1 MDLLLKNLQIY
12 PDADDG
18 CLQGDLLVQDGRITA
33 MGPGL
38 TAPDGVPTLDYAGC
52 LAFPGLADVHVHL
65 REPGR
70 IDKET
75 MASGARAA
83 ARGGF
88 TAVCAMPNVNPV
100 PDCLENLAVTE
111 ACIARGTAIAVHP
124 YGAISCGEKG
134 QQLADMAGLA
144 PRVCAFSD
152 DGHGVENSDL
162 MRAAML
168 EAKRLGRVIAAHCEE
183 LPLTRGGCIHDGVYA
198 RQHGLPGNPS
208 ESEWR
213 QVERDLA
220 LVRETGCA
228 YHVCHV
234 STKESVALIRAA
246 QREGL
251 DVTCETAPHYL
262 LLDDTQ
268 LRDEGRFRMNP
279 PIRSAE
285 DRAALLEALQDGT
298 VGMVATDHAPHTAEE
313 KAGGLR
319 NSLNGVV
326 GLETAFAVLYT
337 DLVLPGKLTVGQLL
351 TRMCAAPRRRFSL
364 GGGHLHVG
372 LEADFTVFDPNRAQT
387 VDSARFLSKGRATPF
402 EGRPVCGEFRFTYW
416 KGSVAYLG

>member
-1 MDLLLKNLQIY
+1 MDYLLKNMVIH
-12 PDADDG
+12 PDADDR
-18 CLQGDLLVQDGRITA
+18 CLQGDLLVQAGRIAA

-38 TAPDGVPTLDYAGC
+38 AAPPGAQTLDFSGC

-70 IDKET
+70 PDKET
-75 MASGARAA
+75 VETGTRAA
-83 ARGGF
+83 AAGGF
-88 TAVCAMPNVNPV
+88 TAVCAMPNVDPV
-100 PDCLENLAVTE
+100 PDCAAHLAVTE
-111 ACIARGTAIAVHP
+111 DCIARGAVIAVHP
-124 YGAISCGEKG
+124 YGAISRGEQG
-134 QQLADMAGLA
+134 EELADLADLA

-152 DGHGVENSDL
+152 DGHGVENTPL
-162 MRAAML
+162 MRAAMR
-168 EAKRLGRVIAAHCEE
+168 EARRLGRIVAAHCED
-183 LPLTRGGCIHDGVYA
+183 LPLTRGGCIHDGEYA
-198 RQHGLPGNPS
+198 RLHGLPGNPS

-234 STKESVALIRAA
+234 STKESVALLRAA

-279 PIRSAE
+279 PIRSAA
-285 DRAALLEALQDGT
+285 DRAALLEGLQDGT
-298 VGMVATDHAPHTAEE
+298 VTMIATDHAPHTAPE

-319 NSLNGVV
+319 GSLNGVV

-337 DLVLPGKLTVGQLL
+337 GLVLPGTLPLGRLL
-351 TRMCAAPRRRFSL
+351 ERMCAAPRRRFSL
-364 GGGHLHVG
+364 GGGRLRAG
-372 LEADFTVFDPNRAQT
+372 LAADLTVFDPNRART

-402 EGRPVCGEFRFTYW
+402 EGRPICGTFRFTYW

>member
-1 MDLLLKNLQIY
+1 MELLLKNLLIY
-12 PDADDG
+12 PDADDR
-18 CLQGDLLVQDGRITA
+18 CLQGDLLVRDGRIAA

-38 TAPDGVPTLDYAGC
+38 AAPAGAQIYDYAGC

-70 IDKET
+70 PDKET
-75 MASGARAA
+75 VESGTRAA

-88 TAVCAMPNVNPV
+88 TAVCAMPNVDPV
-100 PDCLENLAVTE
+100 PDCPAQLAVTE
-111 ACIARGTAIAVHP
+111 ACIARGAVIAVHP
-124 YGAISCGEKG
+124 YGAISRGEQG
-134 QQLADMAGLA
+134 QELADLAGLA

-152 DGHGVENSDL
+152 DGRGVESGEL

-168 EAKRLGRVIAAHCEE
+168 EAKRLGRVIAAHCED
-183 LPLTRGGCIHDGVYA
+183 LPLTRGGCIHDGAWA
-198 RQHGLPGNPS
+198 RLNGLPGNPS

-262 LLDDTQ
+262 LLDDAQ

-279 PIRSAE
+279 PIRGAD
-285 DRAALLEALQDGT
+285 DRAALLAALQDGT
-298 VGMVATDHAPHTAEE
+298 VGMVATDHAPHTAAE

-319 NSLNGVV
+319 DSLNGVV

-337 DLVLPGKLTVGQLL
+337 GLVLPGVLRVGQLL
-351 TRMCAAPRRRFSL
+351 TRMCAAPRRRFAL
-364 GGGHLHVG
+364 GGGQLRVG
-372 LEADFTVFDPNRAQT
+372 LEADLTVFDPNRAQT